1 MKELKIFGKNVEV
14 EEIRSDKDLVEFR
27 DGRIVVSTCERPAAS
42 LLKEFLENLL
52 YSQVCEIYE
61 DIRNEGKID
70 LFGDLDFEILEK
82 IDGRKERIAKL
93 KGNRILVKLSA
104 VTPPESALKY
114 VIAHEIAH
122 IFTKRHS
129 KRFWRIVETIYPSF
143 KEGEKL
149 FAEYRSLLV
158 EPLDLE

>member
-14 EEIRSDKDLVEFR
+14 EEIRSDKDSVQFR
-27 DGRIVVSTCERPAAS
+27 NDRIVVATCERPASS
-42 LLKEFLENLL
+42 LLKEFLENVL
-52 YSQVCEIYE
+52 YSQVCKIYE

-70 LFGDLDFEILEK
+70 LFGDLDFEIFEK
-82 IDGRKERIAKL
+82 IDSRKERVAKL
-93 KGNRILVKLSA
+93 KGNKILVKLSA
-104 VTPPESALKY
+104 VTSPESALKY
-114 VIAHEIAH
+114 VITHEIAH

-143 KEGEKL
+143 KDGEKL

>member
-1 MKELKIFGKNVEV
+1 
-14 EEIRSDKDLVEFR
+14 
-27 DGRIVVSTCERPAAS
+27 
-42 LLKEFLENLL
+42 
-52 YSQVCEIYE
+52 
-61 DIRNEGKID
+61 
-70 LFGDLDFEILEK
+70 LEK

-93 KGNRILVKLSA
+93 KGNRILVKLNA

-129 KRFWRIVETIYPSF
+129 KRFWRIIETIYPSF

-149 FAEYRSLLV
+149 FAEYRGLLV
-158 EPLDLE
+158 KHLDLE

>member
-1 MKELKIFGKNVEV
+1 MKELKVFGKNVEV
-14 EEIRSDKDLVEFR
+14 AETRSDKDLVEFR
-27 DGRIVVSTCERPAAS
+27 DGRIMVAICERPANS

-52 YSQVCEIYE
+52 YSHVSEIYE
-61 DIRNEGKID
+61 DIRSEGKID
-70 LFGDLDFEILEK
+70 VFGDLDFEILEK
-82 IDGRKERIAKL
+82 IDGRKGRIAKL

-104 VTPPESALKY
+104 VTSPESALKY

-129 KRFWRIVETIYPSF
+129 KRFWRIVETIYPTF

-158 EPLDLE
+158 ELLDLE